1 LPACTSIRPPT
12 AAFITKVE
20 SSLLNGVLFAGV
32 DIVELLV
39 AVLPVVSVELALVVE
54 SELAVD
60 SPLLLHDHMTAADR
74 QRAKE
79 NNFFFIKWF

>member
-1 LPACTSIRPPT
+1 
-12 AAFITKVE
+12 
-20 SSLLNGVLFAGV
+20 V